1 MDSFPT
7 LIDKLG
13 GAAAIAHFAGEKPGT
28 IQQMKNRK
36 NVRPEYWPALI
47 AFAQQQGKPGVTA
60 ELLTQLAVKAAKA
73 RAEENKANKRK
84 AKRARA

>member
-28 IQQMKNRK
+28 IQQMKNRE

-47 AFAQQQGKPGVTA
+47 AFAEKRGVPGVTTD
-60 ELLTQLAVKAAKA
+60 LLTKLAVNFAK
-73 RAEENKANKRK
+73 RREKGK
-84 AKRARA
+84 AKKRRAA